1 MDSFG
6 RSVTGTLALLLLV
19 FSCSVAFGQQNTGTL
34 RGQVKDQFGGIIPG
48 ATVTAVDGAG
58 VEKTTTTNNDGGY
71 AIAGLPPGKYTVLA
85 NAAGFAPYEAKDVE
99 VAAGRREPL
108 DITMQVTIEEQK
120 VTVSADSPVSTEPE
134 NNQSAL
140 VLRGTDLDALP
151 DDPDDLADALQALAG
166 PSAGPNGG
174 QIYIDGFT
182 GGRLPPKSS
191 IREIRINQNPFSAE
205 YDHLG
210 FGRIEILT
218 KPGTDRF
225 RGQGHFNFND
235 ESLNSRNPFLL
246 AAKRPPFQSRL
257 FGGNLSGPI
266 SAKKAS
272 FFFDFEKRDIDD
284 NAVVNAII
292 LNTTAPGSPE
302 QRISQAVVTP
312 IHRTTFSPRVDYQLN
327 DKNTVVARYTYARSS
342 QANQGVGNFSL
353 PGRAYNTANTEHT
366 IQLTETAVL
375 TPKIINE
382 TRFQFI
388 HRNSTIDADNSR
400 PTISVSDSFVGGGSQ
415 AGQSSTTENRWELQ
429 NYTSWSMGRQSLKA
443 GARFSGVRIADV
455 SRNNFGGTFI
465 FSGLNARTVAS
476 SGTCVPSNGRLA
488 VSSLEQYRQVLLNT
502 PGFCPTQFTIAGGN
516 PEADVTQID
525 FSGFIQDDWR
535 LRPTLTVSLGLRY
548 ENQTNISSDLNFAP
562 RVSFAW
568 SPGGG
573 GNRQSKTVVRGG
585 FGVFYDRFP
594 ENLVLRTNRFNGEN
608 QLQFTILNPTF
619 FPNVPTIQ
627 EIQNMPG
634 VAQASQITRRISPN
648 LSVPYTMQG
657 ILSIE
662 RQLPHNFTVS
672 TVFITSRTLHQLRS
686 RDINAPLPGTFI
698 PQVPGS
704 AVRPL
709 GNVGDIYEYDSSGL
723 YNQNQLIVSV
733 NNRLSRKFSVFA
745 NYTLSKSDSNT
756 DGAGSFSANPYDFSA
771 EYGRSSVDIR
781 HRFFLFANYSA
792 PWGIRISPFFTAFS
806 GRPFNITTGVD
817 ANGDRVFTDR
827 PSFAP
832 ANAVCGGNIVCTVYG
847 KLKVAPMPGEQLI
860 PRNFAQG
867 PGFMSVSLNLSKT
880 FGFGD
885 VKNNGAVAA
894 AGSPDGRGEH
904 GGGGGGHGGGGRG
917 GVGGGRGGALGAGGF
932 FGGGMGGGGAATERK
947 YNLTFSV
954 RVTNLFNNVNPANP
968 SGVLTSP
975 FFGISTAPAGSF
987 GGFGG
992 GGNVNAAAGNRR
1004 IELGMRFLF

>member
-1 MDSFG
+1 MN
-6 RSVTGTLALLLLV
+6 RSVRNLIGVISLSLV
-19 FSCSVAFGQQNTGTL
+19 LSFSTVLGQKSAGGV
-34 RGQVKDQFGGIIPG
+34 RGQVKDQFGGVLVG
-48 ATVTAVDGAG
+48 ATVTAV
-58 VEKTTTTNNDGGY
+58 
-71 AIAGLPPGKYTVLA
+71 
-85 NAAGFAPYEAKDVE
+85 NAAGVAKTATTGDDGTYTINGLEPGTYIVRVTSAGFAQFETPDVE
-99 VAAGRREPL
+99 VTAGKVHPL
-108 DITMQVTIEEQK
+108 DVTMQVTIEDTK
-120 VTVSADSPVSTEPE
+120 VTVAAETPINTDPE
-134 NNQSAL
+134 NNQGAV
-140 VLRGTDLDALP
+140 VLRGADLEALP

-502 PGFCPTQFTIAGGN
+502 PGFCPTQFTIAGRN
-516 PEADVTQID
+516 PRADVTQID

-608 QLQFTILNPTF
+608 
-619 FPNVPTIQ
+619 
-627 EIQNMPG
+627 
-634 VAQASQITRRISPN
+634 
-648 LSVPYTMQG
+648 
-657 ILSIE
+657 
-662 RQLPHNFTVS
+662 H
-672 TVFITSRTLHQLRS
+672 
-686 RDINAPLPGTFI
+686 
-698 PQVPGS
+698 
-704 AVRPL
+704 
-709 GNVGDIYEYDSSGL
+709 
-723 YNQNQLIVSV
+723 
-733 NNRLSRKFSVFA
+733 
-745 NYTLSKSDSNT
+745 
-756 DGAGSFSANPYDFSA
+756 
-771 EYGRSSVDIR
+771 
-781 HRFFLFANYSA
+781 
-792 PWGIRISPFFTAFS
+792 
-806 GRPFNITTGVD
+806 
-817 ANGDRVFTDR
+817 
-827 PSFAP
+827 
-832 ANAVCGGNIVCTVYG
+832 
-847 KLKVAPMPGEQLI
+847 
-860 PRNFAQG
+860 
-867 PGFMSVSLNLSKT
+867 
-880 FGFGD
+880 
-885 VKNNGAVAA
+885 
-894 AGSPDGRGEH
+894 
-904 GGGGGGHGGGGRG
+904 
-917 GVGGGRGGALGAGGF
+917 
-932 FGGGMGGGGAATERK
+932 
-947 YNLTFSV
+947 
-954 RVTNLFNNVNPANP
+954 
-968 SGVLTSP
+968 
-975 FFGISTAPAGSF
+975 
-987 GGFGG
+987 
-992 GGNVNAAAGNRR
+992 
-1004 IELGMRFLF
+1004 